1 MTLEPPFGCP
11 HFCQFLRFLRAAR
24 GCQCE
29 QHETARPEDEFTEHM
44 SGPYSGFVEE
54 RRSDESTL
62 RGDVNPTEL
71 ARDGRTTDD
80 AMAATDGVYGVRLE
94 RRRSVTPPMD
104 DGTSASKTARAW
116 GRAARASGRAVAAEV
131 GAFAAR
137 RAETWLRR
145 GHACSEVDVRS
156 LSTCGNVTEV
166 SFDYQLM
173 RDEV

>member
-1 MTLEPPFGCP
+1 MST
-11 HFCQFLRFLRAAR
+11 FLPVSAGSAR

-29 QHETARPEDEFTEHM
+29 QHETARPEDEFTERM

-71 ARDGRTTDD
+71 ARDGAGPSRLSLHAVAKGTVRTTDD

-104 DGTSASKTARAW
+104 DGTSASRTARAW
-116 GRAARASGRAVAAEV
+116 GRAVAADV

-145 GHACSEVDVRS
+145 AHARPEVDVRS
-156 LSTCGNVTEV
+156 LSTCSNVTEV